1 MPSSSSAIW
10 LKAREEIAKDRFRVE
25 VHSNAT
31 GWLEIGRVIET
42 RHTGI
47 ACIVPIADSQ
57 QRIHLAVDE
66 ITAARITKAG
76 DALAAGHTD

>member
-1 MPSSSSAIW
+1 MPSSSLEI
-10 LKAREEIAKDRFRVE
+10 LARARDAIAKDRFRVE

-31 GWLEIGRVIET
+31 GWLEIGRVIDV

-47 ACIVPIADSQ
+47 ACLVPLRDSE
-57 QRIHLAVDE
+57 QRIYLAADE

-76 DALAAGHTD
+76 DALALGHDD